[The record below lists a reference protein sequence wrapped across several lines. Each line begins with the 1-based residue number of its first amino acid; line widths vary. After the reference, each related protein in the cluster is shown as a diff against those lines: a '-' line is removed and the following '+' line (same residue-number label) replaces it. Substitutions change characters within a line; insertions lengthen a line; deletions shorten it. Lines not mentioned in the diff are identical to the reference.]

1 VIKTQA
7 TSIPVYTRVG
17 MVNYKKLS
25 DAALVELIAGKKDKA
40 FEELYQRYNGKL
52 YHYFCRMCGDKIKA
66 QDLLQDLFL
75 KLINKAHLFNKRY
88 SFSTWFYTIAYHQY
102 INQVRRKSLM
112 TDPPAQT
119 DKDDILHS
127 FAEDFD
133 MESNLDRRMFREQ
146 VNAFL
151 NQVDEEKRN
160 TFILRYQQ
168 DLNITEIAEVMNCPP
183 GTVKSRLHYLLKEIG
198 SRLSAY
204 QDI

>member
-1 VIKTQA
+1 M
-7 TSIPVYTRVG
+7 G
-17 MVNYKKLS
+17 MTNFKKLS
-25 DAALVELIAGKKDKA
+25 DAALVELIAGKKEKA

-52 YHYFCRMCGDKIKA
+52 YHYFCRMCGDKIQA

-102 INQVRRKSLM
+102 INQVRKKSLIGNIPEH
-112 TDPPAQT
+112 TNKEEILQT
-119 DKDDILHS
+119 

-133 MESNLDRRMFREQ
+133 LESNLDRKMFREQ
-146 VNAFL
+146 VNTFL

-168 DLNITEIAEVMNCPP
+168 DLNITEISEVMNCPP
-183 GTVKSRLHYLLKEIG
+183 GTVKSRLHYLVKEIG
-198 SRLSAY
+198 SRLRAY